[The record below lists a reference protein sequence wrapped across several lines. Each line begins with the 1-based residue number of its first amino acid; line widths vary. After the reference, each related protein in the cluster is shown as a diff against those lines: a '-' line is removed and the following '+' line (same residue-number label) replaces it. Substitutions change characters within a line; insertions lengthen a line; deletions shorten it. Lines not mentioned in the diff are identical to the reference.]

1 MTGCIT
7 INWLAKGGVF
17 LRQSGDVVLIR
28 STHVAKNVNV
38 LRLFPT
44 IHVVI
49 NPGTC
54 LQPTQ
59 DWQSL
64 KTSCVFYFMFIF
76 SYVRQ
81 QS

>member
-7 INWLAKGGVF
+7 INWLAKGRVF
-17 LRQSGDVVLIR
+17 QRQSGDVR

-38 LRLFPT
+38 LRLFLT

-59 DWQSL
+59 D
-64 KTSCVFYFMFIF
+64 
-76 SYVRQ
+76 
-81 QS
+81 

>member
-7 INWLAKGGVF
+7 INWLAKGRVF

-38 LRLFPT
+38 LRLFLT
-44 IHVVI
+44 IQVVI

-59 DWQSL
+59 DWL
-64 KTSCVFYFMFIF
+64 LFYFMFIF